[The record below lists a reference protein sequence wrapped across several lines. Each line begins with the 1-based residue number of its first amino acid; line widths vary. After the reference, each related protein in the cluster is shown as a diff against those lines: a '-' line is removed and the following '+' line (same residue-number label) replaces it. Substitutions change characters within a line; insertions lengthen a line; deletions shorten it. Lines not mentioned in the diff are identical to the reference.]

1 MNGSP
6 ESSAFATYKRLIPY
20 LRPYTVR
27 LAIGVVAGAVAG
39 GSMFG
44 LLNMSPDMIRLFEK
58 PAAGASNL
66 EHYKR
71 AVERAERLGVPVMD
85 EEGRMTWQ
93 VLILGLIVFPV
104 LVVVRATADYVNR
117 YFLRR
122 AGASVVKDMR
132 DAMFDRLQAQSL
144 KFYGKCDVG
153 QLISRGTNDMGMIE
167 MVISTTIS
175 DVVKAP
181 IEILCAVGFVVYIS
195 VQRHIMDTMS
205 AVLLVFPLCVI
216 PIVILGRYVRRYTH
230 RSLERISDVVSRMHE
245 NFTCIRIVKAF
256 NMEKSESARFA
267 RMNKGYF
274 QAIIKALRAEL
285 LMSPLMEGVALL
297 LVCAF
302 AIVCC
307 VRGVLLSD
315 ILPIGFAGVVVY
327 QPLKHLARIN
337 ASIQRGSAAL
347 SRVFAVLDTDMTLK
361 EAAHPVV
368 VQGLKDRIVFDN
380 VSFRYEDKGP
390 PVLEDIRVEIPKG
403 SAVAVVGETG
413 VGKTTMANLL
423 ARFYDPSAGRILLDG
438 MDLREIE
445 IASLRKLIGV
455 VTQET
460 ILFNDTIASNIA
472 YGTADAGREQIEE
485 AAKMANAHEF
495 IMADPAGY
503 ERIVGEKGFVL
514 SGGERQRVS
523 IARAILKNPPILILD
538 EATSALDT
546 VTERLVQEAI
556 ARVMTG
562 RTVFAIAHR
571 LSTVKHA
578 NQILL
583 LEKGRIV
590 ERGTH
595 EELYN
600 LGGRYRALCDMQVLE
615 G

>member
-1 MNGSP
+1 MNGSS
-6 ESSAFATYKRLIPY
+6 ECSTFSAYKRLIPY

-27 LAIGVVAGAVAG
+27 LAIGVVAGVVAG

-44 LLNMSPDMIRLFEK
+44 LLNMSPDILRAFEGTTEG
-58 PAAGASNL
+58 GASVVQN
-66 EHYKR
+66 
-71 AVERAERLGVPVMD
+71 ERATALAKRIGVPVMD
-85 EEGRMTWQ
+85 DEGRMTWQ
-93 VLILGLIVFPV
+93 LLILGLIALPI
-104 LVVVRATADYVNR
+104 LIVVRASADYINR
-117 YFLRR
+117 YYLRR

-144 KFYGKCDVG
+144 KFYGKTDVG
-153 QLISRGTNDMGMIE
+153 QLISRGTNDMGVIE

-175 DVVKAP
+175 DIVKAP
-181 IEILCAVGFVVYIS
+181 IEIMCAAGFVVYFS
-195 VQRHIMDTMS
+195 MQRQMMGLMS
-205 AVLLVFPLCVI
+205 AVLLVFPLCVV

-230 RSLERISDVVSRMHE
+230 RSLERISDLVSRMHE
-245 NFTCIRIVKAF
+245 NFTGIRIVKAF
-256 NMEKSESARFA
+256 NMEKSESSRFA
-267 RMNKGYF
+267 IMNKNYF
-274 QAIIKALRAEL
+274 KAMVKALRSEL

-297 LVCAF
+297 LVCIF
-302 AIVCC
+302 AVVCYA
-307 VRGVLLSD
+307 RGVLLSE
-315 ILPIGFAGVVVY
+315 IMPIAFAGVVVY

-337 ASIQRGSAAL
+337 ASIQRGSAAI
-347 SRVFAVLDTDMTLK
+347 SRVFAVLDMDMILK
-361 EAAHPVV
+361 EADNPVAV
-368 VQGLKDRIVFDN
+368 KGLNDRIVFDN
-380 VSFRYEDKGP
+380 VSFGYEDEGAR
-390 PVLEDIRVEIPKG
+390 VLQDIQVEIPRG
-403 SAVAVVGETG
+403 TAVAVVGETG
-413 VGKTTMANLL
+413 VGKSTMANLL
-423 ARFYDPSAGRILLDG
+423 ARFYDPSEGRILLDG
-438 MDLREIE
+438 IDLRHIE
-445 IASLRKLIGV
+445 IASLRRLIGV

-472 YGTADAGREQIEE
+472 YGTPDASREQIEE
-485 AAKMANAHEF
+485 AARMANAHEF
-495 IMADPAGY
+495 ITADPAGY
-503 ERIVGEKGFVL
+503 DRVVGEKGFVL

-590 ERGTH
+590 ERGRH
-595 EELYN
+595 DELLN
-600 LGGRYRALCDMQVLE
+600 IGGRYKALCEMQVLE